1 MLITNG
7 PLLTFDPDLPFIEL
21 GAVRIKEGKISDVGD
36 AKVIQ
41 EESGEKVL
49 DAKGCLILPG
59 LIDAHTHLYSGFARG
74 IPLKGEPPSN
84 FIEILERLWWRL
96 DRALEMEDVRLSALV
111 TIVGYIRN
119 GTTTFVDHHASP
131 SAIDGSLSVIAETSM
146 QSGLR
151 SILSYEVTDR
161 NGNEGMKSGINENVR
176 FLQEIKKH
184 QGKRLAG
191 LFGLHA
197 PLTLSDESLQRC
209 FEAGQEVGPDVG
221 FHVHISEHRTEV
233 LDSLERFGKRPMER
247 LLDAGVLGNNSIA
260 AHCIHV
266 TESDISILRET
277 GSFVVHNPQSNMN
290 NSVGCAPIRKWSGI
304 SGGLGTDAMTQ
315 DMFSSARAAYFLQK
329 HDSGDPRVAWNEVQS
344 LLISGN
350 PIMASHFFKCPVGTL
365 KPGSLGDVVISDYRP
380 PTPISEDNFW
390 GHLLY
395 GGAGLQTRT
404 VIVGGEIVM
413 LDRNILTLDEEKIFA
428 DAQELA
434 SKVWK
439 RW

>member
-7 PLLTFDPDLPFIEL
+7 PLLTFDSDRPFIEL
-21 GAVRIKEGKISDVGD
+21 GAIRIREGRISDVGD
-36 AKVIQ
+36 AKSIQ

-49 DAKGCLILPG
+49 DAEGRLILPG

-74 IPLKGEPPSN
+74 IPLGGEPPSN

-111 TIVGYIRN
+111 TILGYIRN

-131 SAIDGSLSVIAETSM
+131 SAIDGSLSVIAEATM
-146 QSGLR
+146 ESGLR

-161 NGNEGMKSGINENVR
+161 NGTEGMKSGIKENIR
-176 FLQEIKKH
+176 FLQEVKNH
-184 QGKRLAG
+184 QGNRLAG

-197 PLTLSDESLQRC
+197 PLTLSDESLQSC
-209 FEAGQEVGPDVG
+209 VEAGQGVGPHVG
-221 FHVHISEHRTEV
+221 FHVHVSEHQTEV
-233 LDSLERFGKRPMER
+233 VDSLKRFGKRPMER
-247 LLDAGVLGNNSIA
+247 LFEAGVLGKNSIA

-266 TESDISILRET
+266 NESDLSILRTT
-277 GSFVVHNPQSNMN
+277 GSFAVHNPQSNMN
-290 NSVGCAPIRKWSGI
+290 NSVGCAPIRNWSGI

-315 DMFSSARAAYFLQK
+315 DIFSSARAAYFLQK
-329 HDSGDPRVAWNEVQS
+329 HESGDPRVAWDEVRN
-344 LLISGN
+344 LLIRGN
-350 PIMASHFFKCPVGTL
+350 PTMASHFLKCPVGAL

-380 PTPISEDNFW
+380 PTPISEDNYW

-404 VIVGGEIVM
+404 VIIGGEVVM
-413 LDRNILTLDEEKIFA
+413 LDRKILTLDEEKVFA
-428 DAQELA
+428 QAQEHA